1 MISGTAIVERLEGLR
16 ASGADRDALLA
27 EAVRLI
33 EAGKAE
39 YDWVGVYLLEGG
51 VLVLGD
57 YIGEETEHTRIAV
70 GDGVCGTAVSEDRNL
85 NIPDVRAI
93 ENYIACSIGTRS
105 EIVVLMRKED
115 GTVVGQL
122 DLDSDTPAA
131 FGEADEAELEIVAS
145 WLGRLF

>member
-1 MISGTAIVERLEGLR
+1 MISGTAIVERLEALR

-33 EAGKAE
+33 EAGRAE
-39 YDWVGVYLLEGG
+39 YDWVGVYLLEGD

-70 GDGVCGTAVSEDRNL
+70 GDGVCGTAVAEDRNL

-93 ENYIACSIGTRS
+93 ENHIACSIGTRS
-105 EIVVLMRKED
+105 EIVVLMRRGD

>member
-1 MISGTAIVERLEGLR
+1 MISGTAIVERLEALR
-16 ASGADRDALLA
+16 ASDADRGALLA

-70 GDGVCGTAVSEDRNL
+70 GDGVCGAAVAEDRNL

-93 ENYIACSIGTRS
+93 ENYIACSVGTRS
-105 EIVVLMRKED
+105 EIVVLIRKED

-131 FGEADEAELEIVAS
+131 FGEADEAELEIVAR